1 MNHIDV
7 KQWSEGFHYLMFT
20 ARWCGTCRSIIRHLA
35 DIKEQASIDVTLV
48 DVENEPELARRFSI
62 KGVPVL
68 MVIEKGKEVARLSGS
83 LLKEEIVAWLDAH
96 PKAKDETE
104 MDDERDPIN
113 R

>member
-1 MNHIDV
+1 
-7 KQWSEGFHYLMFT
+7 
-20 ARWCGTCRSIIRHLA
+20 
-35 DIKEQASIDVTLV
+35 
-48 DVENEPELARRFSI
+48 
-62 KGVPVL
+62 

>member
-1 MNHIDV
+1 MNTIDV

-35 DIKEQASIDVTLV
+35 DIKEQESIDVTLV
-48 DVENEPELARRFSI
+48 DVENEPEFARRFSI

-68 MVIEKGKEVARLSGS
+68 MAIEKGKEVARLSGS
-83 LLKEEIVAWLDAH
+83 LLKEEIVAWLEAH
-96 PKAKDETE
+96 PKTKDETE
-104 MDDERDPIN
+104 MDDERNSIN